1 MNRITAILNFIG
13 IFILVALF
21 VVLNCVAYRYSN
33 HITQYLCGFGI
44 DYDSEEYQ
52 QKKAEAEELAK
63 EIAGEGIVMLKNEND
78 ALPLTNP
85 CLNVFG
91 WGGCDNGY
99 IYMGFGSGTASTYGQ
114 ISLYEGLRTA
124 GFELN
129 ENLCSAYN
137 NVKYERDE
145 GWAASSW
152 KLYEPLDIL
161 TEDVLNE
168 AVAFSD
174 TALVVFSR
182 FGMEGYDLPKY
193 QNDKNGTNTNNGR
206 SYLEL
211 TEDEETLLGTV
222 TSRFDKV
229 IVIINS
235 ANSMELGF
243 LDNENID
250 AALDIYF
257 PGNSGSVALGRVLT
271 GEVTPS
277 GHLVDTL
284 AYDHTTAASYANSST
299 NGTHQYTGYDAKYV
313 DYAED
318 IYTGYYWYETADAEG
333 FWESAY
339 AREKWQVNGY
349 EEVVQYPFGY
359 GLSYADFE
367 WTLEEISLPTGS
379 SINADSEIT
388 LTVSVLNKSS
398 SSFSGQ
404 DVVQL
409 YMSAPYTK
417 GGIEK
422 PSIKLVAFAK
432 TSVLDPGK
440 SEKLTLSVA
449 LRDIASYDC
458 YDANNNG
465 FMGYEAEAGEYTLSL
480 RTDVHTLAD
489 VKDLGGDESNTF
501 VYDLAEGAKYA
512 TDEKTGNEVGNLFT
526 TYTNPVSGASSVNT
540 EESLSADSYAYSI
553 DGSDSGQNI
562 TYMTRENF
570 AETFPE
576 ASVQRTAS
584 KDFIDKT
591 YQQNTPLVRE
601 DDVAPATASDE
612 TSWTINDMYITDESG
627 KVTGLV
633 PYNDKKWD
641 ELISQLTVDKLG
653 DICGNG
659 GLHTIE
665 ISEIGKPACKDSDGP
680 SGFNTTI
687 FGSDKYGGYA
697 ASYPCEIMIAS
708 TWNWKMAYLMGCS
721 VGGEAEA
728 AKIDGWYGPACNLHR
743 TPYGGRNYEYYSE
756 DAYLSGVM
764 CAYTVLGAK
773 EEGLYAYVKHF
784 AANETETTRA
794 GGYTW
799 MTEQALRENYLK
811 PFEAAVKDGGT
822 LGIMSAYNRIG
833 STRTSGSYNLLTEL
847 LREEWGFEGC
857 VVSDYNN
864 GEPILCPDEAIR
876 AGNDLMM
883 EVSGSKSMFR
893 DRTSATAIASLHRGA
908 KNVVYCYVA
917 AQYSMATSSGLDLT
931 TLVSTQV
938 SSDVFPWWI
947 ILLVVID
954 VIAAAGAAF
963 WCVMVIRS
971 LRKKRAARS

>member
-250 AALDIYF
+250 AVLDIYF

-349 EEVVQYPFGY
+349 EE
-359 GLSYADFE
+359 
-367 WTLEEISLPTGS
+367 
-379 SINADSEIT
+379 
-388 LTVSVLNKSS
+388 
-398 SSFSGQ
+398 
-404 DVVQL
+404 
-409 YMSAPYTK
+409 
-417 GGIEK
+417 
-422 PSIKLVAFAK
+422 
-432 TSVLDPGK
+432 
-440 SEKLTLSVA
+440 
-449 LRDIASYDC
+449 
-458 YDANNNG
+458 
-465 FMGYEAEAGEYTLSL
+465 
-480 RTDVHTLAD
+480 
-489 VKDLGGDESNTF
+489 
-501 VYDLAEGAKYA
+501 
-512 TDEKTGNEVGNLFT
+512 GNLFT

-612 TSWTINDMYITDESG
+612 TSWTINDMYIT
-627 KVTGLV
+627 
-633 PYNDKKWD
+633 
-641 ELISQLTVDKLG
+641 
-653 DICGNG
+653 
-659 GLHTIE
+659 
-665 ISEIGKPACKDSDGP
+665 
-680 SGFNTTI
+680 
-687 FGSDKYGGYA
+687 
-697 ASYPCEIMIAS
+697 
-708 TWNWKMAYLMGCS
+708 
-721 VGGEAEA
+721 
-728 AKIDGWYGPACNLHR
+728 
-743 TPYGGRNYEYYSE
+743 
-756 DAYLSGVM
+756 
-764 CAYTVLGAK
+764 
-773 EEGLYAYVKHF
+773 
-784 AANETETTRA
+784 
-794 GGYTW
+794 
-799 MTEQALRENYLK
+799 
-811 PFEAAVKDGGT
+811 
-822 LGIMSAYNRIG
+822 
-833 STRTSGSYNLLTEL
+833 
-847 LREEWGFEGC
+847 
-857 VVSDYNN
+857 
-864 GEPILCPDEAIR
+864 DEAIR